1 LNHVGKKLRRLN
13 SIFYRAVEFF
23 LFSLSFSH
31 SSSLIYRWID
41 SARWHQCRDR
51 VNSGFAY
58 QSPWG
63 NPVILD
69 LGLDSSLGWIFLS
82 NKNRLYFISC
92 LCGMGWLK
100 KWWNGGSGKD
110 HQSGEA

>member
-13 SIFYRAVEFF
+13 SIFYRAVGFF

-69 LGLDSSLGWIFLS
+69 LGLDSSLG
-82 NKNRLYFISC
+82 
-92 LCGMGWLK
+92 
-100 KWWNGGSGKD
+100 
-110 HQSGEA
+110 